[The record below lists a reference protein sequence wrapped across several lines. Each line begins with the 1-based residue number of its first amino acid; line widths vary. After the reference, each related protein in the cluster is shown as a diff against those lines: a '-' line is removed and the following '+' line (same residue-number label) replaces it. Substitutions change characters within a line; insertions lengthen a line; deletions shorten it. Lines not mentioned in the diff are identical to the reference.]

1 MVVVVMGH
9 IDHGKSTLLD
19 YLRTANVAANEA
31 GGITQAVGAYEL
43 ERNGQRL
50 TFLDTPGHEAFA
62 AIRERGA
69 RLADIA
75 VLVIAGDDG
84 VKPQTREALAAI
96 QASQIPFIIAINK
109 MDKSGANAERVKQE
123 LAEEN
128 VLVEGYGGTIPA
140 VAVSAKTGAGVDELV
155 ELILLSGELAGLN
168 SAGGDAETATTGF
181 VLEARL
187 DPQIGVVATLII
199 KTGRLAVGDWLVVA
213 DQAAKIKILRD
224 FRGQPVKTLAASA
237 PAQVIGPSALP
248 PVGAAF
254 QIYADKK
261 SAGAAAGAF
270 VKKVAAASAGADA
283 ADAAKTEITVPLV
296 LKADVSGSLEAL
308 KRELYKLAGER
319 VGLKILA
326 AGVGPINENDIKLAG
341 GSPEALILGFRVK
354 AERAALELGEKLRL
368 PVRTFEIIYELSE
381 WLATELERR
390 TPRQEIEEVIG
401 RAKVLKLFGE
411 RGGKQ
416 VIGGVVQSGLAQ
428 TGKTFKIFRRENEIG
443 RGKIAELQ
451 EQKLPS
457 KEVVQDHQ
465 FGALVESKPAVAAG
479 DILEIFNLVTK

>member
-155 ELILLSGELAGLN
+155 
-168 SAGGDAETATTGF
+168 
-181 VLEARL
+181 
-187 DPQIGVVATLII
+187 
-199 KTGRLAVGDWLVVA
+199 
-213 DQAAKIKILRD
+213 
-224 FRGQPVKTLAASA
+224 
-237 PAQVIGPSALP
+237 
-248 PVGAAF
+248 
-254 QIYADKK
+254 
-261 SAGAAAGAF
+261 
-270 VKKVAAASAGADA
+270 
-283 ADAAKTEITVPLV
+283 
-296 LKADVSGSLEAL
+296 
-308 KRELYKLAGER
+308 
-319 VGLKILA
+319 
-326 AGVGPINENDIKLAG
+326 
-341 GSPEALILGFRVK
+341 
-354 AERAALELGEKLRL
+354 
-368 PVRTFEIIYELSE
+368 
-381 WLATELERR
+381 
-390 TPRQEIEEVIG
+390 
-401 RAKVLKLFGE
+401 
-411 RGGKQ
+411 
-416 VIGGVVQSGLAQ
+416 
-428 TGKTFKIFRRENEIG
+428 
-443 RGKIAELQ
+443 
-451 EQKLPS
+451 
-457 KEVVQDHQ
+457 
-465 FGALVESKPAVAAG
+465 
-479 DILEIFNLVTK
+479 

>member
-1 MVVVVMGH
+1 M
-9 IDHGKSTLLD
+9 
-19 YLRTANVAANEA
+19 
-31 GGITQAVGAYEL
+31 
-43 ERNGQRL
+43 
-50 TFLDTPGHEAFA
+50 
-62 AIRERGA
+62 
-69 RLADIA
+69 
-75 VLVIAGDDG
+75 
-84 VKPQTREALAAI
+84 
-96 QASQIPFIIAINK
+96 
-109 MDKSGANAERVKQE
+109 
-123 LAEEN
+123 
-128 VLVEGYGGTIPA
+128 
-140 VAVSAKTGAGVDELV
+140 
-155 ELILLSGELAGLN
+155 
-168 SAGGDAETATTGF
+168 
-181 VLEARL
+181 
-187 DPQIGVVATLII
+187 
-199 KTGRLAVGDWLVVA
+199 
-213 DQAAKIKILRD
+213 
-224 FRGQPVKTLAASA
+224 
-237 PAQVIGPSALP
+237 
-248 PVGAAF
+248 
-254 QIYADKK
+254 
-261 SAGAAAGAF
+261 
-270 VKKVAAASAGADA
+270 
-283 ADAAKTEITVPLV
+283 PLV

-326 AGVGPINENDIKLAG
+326 AGVGPINENDVKLAG

-368 PVRTFEIIYELSE
+368 PIRTFEIIYELSE

-401 RAKVLKLFGE
+401 RAKMLKLFGE